1 MAIIL
6 PANTLA
12 ASGFSVDNSCRFNGD
27 AYLHKTVGTPTNAD
41 KYTLSVW
48 IKRSIL
54 TSFGPDNAQYIM
66 SYDGG
71 GNPREHIRFNDSTDT
86 LNWYFR
92 DSGGTATNLTTNQEF
107 RDVSAWYHFVFVYDS
122 GQAVAANRQTI
133 YCNGA
138 EITSFSS
145 SGYVAQD
152 TDSNLNS
159 NVSVKIGAIGTGSPS
174 VYSSQYLSEVVFLD
188 GQTLAAS
195 NFGEY
200 DEDSPTI
207 WKPKDVS
214 TLTFGDNGFYL
225 DFEDSANLGN
235 DANGG
240 TDWTE
245 VGLAATDQTTDSP
258 TNNFATWNPSWRWRL
273 DNDTQYS
280 EGNTYAYFSTASDRG
295 FAFSSMAVSA
305 GKWYWE
311 VKLPTVGRMYCGV
324 GDANVVAGF
333 NNGPWDE
340 TGSAGASYSLTIRAS
355 NGKIQTEGSTE
366 TTYANAASDGDI
378 IMFALDM
385 DNHRLWY
392 GINGTWQDSGDPT
405 SGATGT
411 GDVTTQIGTQ
421 VHLTQS
427 DFISPCVGD
436 PSTAGGSTSEV
447 NFGNPAFAITSGN
460 TDGTYGNF
468 EYAVPSGFKALCTKN
483 LAEYG

>member
-12 ASGFSVDNSCRFNGD
+12 AGGFSVDNSCRFNGD

-92 DSGGTATNLTTNQEF
+92 DSGGTATNLTTTQEF
-107 RDVSAWYHFVFVYDS
+107 RDVSAWYNFQFVYDS
-122 GQAVAANRQTI
+122 GQAVAANRQKI
-133 YCNGA
+133 YCNGTQ
-138 EITSFSS
+138 ITSFSS

-225 DFEDSANLGN
+225 DFEASDNLGN

-245 VGLAATDQTTDSP
+245 VSLAADDQCLDSP
-258 TNNFATWNPSWRWRL
+258 TNNFCTLNPL
-273 DNDTQYS
+273 DVVASSITFAH
-280 EGNTYAYFSTASDRG
+280 GNTQAFWASTAAWRSVFG
-295 FAFSSMAVSA
+295 TMAPSS
-305 GKWYWE
+305 GKWYYE
-311 VKLPTVGRMYCGV
+311 VIGGNSSGHLHAAIVSPEYAALLGPTLEISTTN
-324 GDANVVAGF
+324 AQ
-333 NNGPWDE
+333 P
-340 TGSAGASYSLTIRAS
+340 SYSIYGANGSIYYS
-355 NGKIQTEGSTE
+355 N
-366 TTYANAASDGDI
+366 
-378 IMFALDM
+378 
-385 DNHRLWY
+385 
-392 GINGTWQDSGDPT
+392 T
-405 SGATGT
+405 SGAGNSSSYAGGDPHNTHTDYIGCYFDLDNNKLYFAKNGTVLASGT
-411 GDVTTQIGTQ
+411 GFDIEAGFAYMPGFSLYNQTAAGT
-421 VHLTQS
+421 
-427 DFISPCVGD
+427 G
-436 PSTAGGSTSEV
+436 V
-447 NFGNPAFAITSGN
+447 NFGN
-460 TDGTYGNF
+460 GNF
-468 EYAVPSGFKALCTKN
+468 LGTAISGTTYNDANGYGIFKYDPSAGTFDGGSKEFLALCTKN

>member
-92 DSGGTATNLTTNQEF
+92 DSGGTATNLTTTQEF

-214 TLTFGDNGFYL
+214 GLTFGDNGFYL
-225 DFEDSANLGN
+225 DFEASDNLGN

-245 VGLAATDQTTDSP
+245 VTLAATDQSTDSP
-258 TNNFATWNPSWRWRL
+258 TNNFCTMNPLANSFDPATF
-273 DNDTQYS
+273 S
-280 EGNTYAYFSTASDRG
+280 EGNLSIVTETDGQSFKTATFGLST
-295 FAFSSMAVSA
+295 

-311 VKLPTVGRMYCGV
+311 IFRRGANGHSEIGIAGMPS
-324 GDANVVAGF
+324 DAADDYLGADAFTYAVHSDDGNWF
-333 NNGPWDE
+333 TNGSGTSWVSAHN
-340 TGSAGASYSLTIRAS
+340 SAG
-355 NGKIQTEGSTE
+355 
-366 TTYANAASDGDI
+366 TYPDHVC
-378 IMFALDM
+378 MVALDL
-385 DNHRLWY
+385 DNNKFY
-392 GINGTWQDSGDPT
+392 FGINGTWEDSGDPT

-411 GDVTTQIGTQ
+411 GAQSIAAASTTPTGVWFPAI
-421 VHLTQS
+421 S
-427 DFISPCVGD
+427 DKHNSYNTTLD
-436 PSTAGGSTSEV
+436 M
-447 NFGNPAFAITSGN
+447 NFGGGAAFGATAVASAN
-460 TDGTYGNF
+460 QDADGFGNF
-468 EYAVPSGFKALCTKN
+468 EFSVPSGYFSICSKN

>member
-92 DSGGTATNLTTNQEF
+92 DSGGTATNLTTTQEF

-245 VGLAATDQTTDSP
+245 VGLAATDQATDTP
-258 TNNFATWNPSWRWRL
+258 TNNFCTMSPIASL
-273 DNDTQYS
+273 DSPVMS
-280 EGNTYAYFSTASDRG
+280 EGNCYMTNDGGSEH
-295 FAFSSMAVSA
+295 AVSTFA
-305 GKWYWE
+305 ASSGRWYFE
-311 VKLPTVGRMYCGV
+311 VKVTVQNS
-324 GDANVVAGF
+324 ANALVAGISDVYMSQKELAE
-333 NNGPWDE
+333 GWLGMD
-340 TGSAGASYSLTIRAS
+340 TGQYGYVGYD
-355 NGKIQTEGSTE
+355 GKIYHADDGGTAYGDVI
-366 TTYANAASDGDI
+366 TTNDILGVYVDLEDNKLYFAKNGTVQNSGTGHTITAAASTTG
-378 IMFALDM
+378 
-385 DNHRLWY
+385 
-392 GINGTWQDSGDPT
+392 
-405 SGATGT
+405 GAYQFVT
-411 GDVTTQIGTQ
+411 GDWFTT
-421 VHLTQS
+421 
-427 DFISPCVGD
+427 
-436 PSTAGGSTSEV
+436 TSNVDYGV
-447 NFGNPAFAITSGN
+447 NFGGCPAFAISSGN
-460 TDGTYGNF
+460 TDDNGYGNF
-468 EYAVPSGFKALCTKN
+468 EYSPNITGDGSAKSFYALNSAN
-483 LAEYG
+483 LAEFG